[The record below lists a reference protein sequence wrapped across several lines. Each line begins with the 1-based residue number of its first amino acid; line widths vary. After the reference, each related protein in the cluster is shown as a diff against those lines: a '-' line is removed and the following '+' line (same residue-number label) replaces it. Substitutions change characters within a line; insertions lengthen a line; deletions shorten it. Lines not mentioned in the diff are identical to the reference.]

1 MNSAQCG
8 PIFLPESTRQSKD
21 EIFQVNP
28 MLMQKL
34 RLAQKMVRIQI
45 LPVMSRTQRDGRE
58 VRGLLPQSPGAQD
71 IRVCRFDDGYAATHS
86 RTHHASQRPNP
97 CQILQAS
104 VRTSPGLEPLLANRH
119 SPFRR
124 QTARQ
129 RGTPAYRHTSPKHNH
144 LGWFLVLRARAR
156 PGTPQWHPEP
166 GACVYRVTTKLRTT
180 GPGQRTVTQEIEIG
194 RAHV

>member
-129 RGTPAYRHTSPKHNH
+129 RGTPAYRRISASESMPDT
-144 LGWFLVLRARAR
+144 
-156 PGTPQWHPEP
+156 PGFCPDLAWIGTASCEP
-166 GACVYRVTTKLRTT
+166 ALSVS
-180 GPGQRTVTQEIEIG
+180 QE
-194 RAHV
+194 AVP